1 VNSRLGA
8 GGFAASA
15 AGSGLVKLAAA
26 ALMLINTTVLSRVL
40 GPEGFG
46 VYSLALIAI
55 TFFALPLNFSLS
67 TVVLREIA
75 AAREREQWRAAKG
88 LMYFAAAVVALFT
101 SGVAL
106 AMLAAIVFTQP
117 TGSSLLIA
125 ALAMGLLYLPFH
137 AASEIGSAIL
147 RGLGRIVSGQIPDQI
162 VRHGGLLLL
171 IVVASTAFGPGW
183 IGPEQA
189 MQATAAAVAVATIVC
204 LLAIRSVLPP
214 TARRHSPSVDWQ
226 AWLHSLWP
234 LALLAAVQS
243 VYLHTDT
250 LLLGLLAEP
259 ADVGVFRA
267 AAQCS
272 LLVSF
277 ALLAVNPAV
286 AAHVARLHARG
297 EQAELQRILT
307 WTARTV
313 LIVALPVFAALT
325 LFGGPI
331 LTLLFGAA
339 YAHGAPVLTVLAV
352 GQLANAATGS
362 VGLALNMTGNE
373 RDTMLGL
380 AVAAVCSVAFNLAL
394 IPPLGIVGAAL
405 ATAASTIVWNV
416 VLVQRLHRRTG
427 LVSFAIPL
435 WRRGQTP

>member
-1 VNSRLGA
+1 VTSRLG
-8 GGFAASA
+8 GDGFAVSA

-26 ALMLINTTVLSRVL
+26 ALMLVNATVLSRVL

-46 VYSLALIAI
+46 VYSLALVVI
-55 TFFALPLNFSLS
+55 TFLALPLNFSLS
-67 TVVLREIA
+67 TIVLRETA
-75 AAREREQWRAAKG
+75 AASEREQWHVAKG
-88 LMYFAAAVVALFT
+88 LMYFAAAVVTLFT
-101 SGVAL
+101 SAVAFAAL
-106 AMLAAIVFTQP
+106 AGVVFALP
-117 TGSSLLIA
+117 PGSSLLIA
-125 ALAMGLLYLPFH
+125 TLAGALIYLPFH
-137 AASEIGSAIL
+137 AASEIGGAAL

-171 IVVASTAFGPGW
+171 IVMATAVFGPGW

-204 LLAIRSVLPP
+204 LLAIRNTLPP
-214 TARRHSPSVDWQ
+214 AAQGRSPSADWQ
-226 AWLHSLWP
+226 AWLHGLWP

-307 WTARTV
+307 RTARTV

-325 LFGGPI
+325 LFGGSI

-339 YAHGAPVLTVLAV
+339 YAQGETALAILAV

-362 VGLALNMTGNE
+362 VGLTLNMTGNE

-380 AVAAVCSVAFNLAL
+380 AVAAACSVALNLAL
-394 IPPLGIVGAAL
+394 IPPLGITGAAL
-405 ATAASTIVWNV
+405 ATAASTIIWNV
-416 VLVQRLHRRTG
+416 VLAQRLHRRTG

-435 WRRGQTP
+435 GRQGQTR